1 MAPKDSVGGSP
12 NATFSATLR
21 FSNSVKCWNTM
32 PMPRSRAC
40 EGPDKTTFCP
50 IQRNSPPLG
59 WIRPYITLTSV
70 DLPAPF
76 SPRSAWISA
85 GNRSRSMP
93 SLARKE
99 PYRLVIPMALNRGSV
114 SNAVPGGET
123 SCIAIV
129 AYVRWYGHGSRSLP
143 FQGDIIGQNRRQQKE
158 ANSGNVCP
166 KRRHA
171 PSDSIWNA
179 PHDFRVPA
187 TFDHPCA
194 VRFDAFK
201 W

>member
-32 PMPRSRAC
+32 PMPRSRAS

-99 PYRLVIPMALNRGSV
+99 PYRLVILIALNRGS
-114 SNAVPGGET
+114 APREVPCDET
-123 SCIAIV
+123 SCIEIV
-129 AYVRWYGHGSRSLP
+129 ACVQQHGHGSHSRCRP
-143 FQGDIIGQNRRQQKE
+143 FQEDIIGQNRRQQKE
-158 ANSGNVCP
+158 ANSGNGCP
-166 KRRHA
+166 KR
-171 PSDSIWNA
+171 
-179 PHDFRVPA
+179 
-187 TFDHPCA
+187 
-194 VRFDAFK
+194 
-201 W
+201 